1 MKPADILYDFG
12 LSAGR
17 TVLPRT
23 PFLPRKLRR
32 GIEARRGLLARVE
45 GWAREH
51 RTDAPLVWFH
61 APSVGEG
68 LQTRPVIES
77 LRELQPDLQILY
89 TFFSPSAE
97 TLARQMPADYADYMP
112 FDLVPDLMRF
122 MEAVMPAVIVFGKAD
137 VWPNVTRVAS
147 WREAKLALVNGT
159 VAATSSRLRWPARA
173 FLSSAY
179 ARLDAAGAIS
189 ADDATRLAQLGVDAQ
204 RIEITGDSRFD
215 QVHQRALNIDRS
227 APPLSL
233 LARHDG
239 VTLVAGSTWPEDE
252 RHLLVPLAKLRARHP
267 QLRTLLVPHEPTPNH
282 LAKLEVSLDKAALQ
296 HVRLSSLE
304 AGDPQGR
311 EVIVVD
317 RVGLLGELYG
327 LADIAYVGGGFGRA
341 GLHSVL
347 EPATLS
353 APTLF
358 GPRHAN
364 AREAADLIERG
375 GAISADDGA
384 GLQEALGA
392 WLDDEE
398 ARRTAGAAAFAYV
411 QENLGAGRRSAE
423 LVSAL
428 LEK

>member
-122 MEAVMPAVIVFGKAD
+122 MEAVVPAVIVFGKAD
-137 VWPNVTRVAS
+137 VWPNVTRVAC
-147 WREAKLALVNGT
+147 WREAKLALVSGT

-204 RIEITGDSRFD
+204 RIEITGDARFD

-233 LARHDG
+233 LAGHDG

-282 LAKLEVSLDKAALQ
+282 LAKLEVSLDRAALQ
-296 HVRLSSLE
+296 HVRFSSLE
-304 AGDPQGR
+304 TGDAQQR

-347 EPATLS
+347 EPATFS

-428 LEK
+428 LQK